1 MHLISKPYRVFLIC
15 NYIILTLM
23 AVACLFPIVN
33 VLAVSF
39 SSKSAAD
46 AGLVV
51 LWPVEFT
58 MNAYNFVLQGG
69 EFNRAFLYSLFRVAL
84 GVPIGLLM
92 TILVAYPLSKESHA
106 FPQRTLYVWIFVF
119 TMLFNGGLIPTFLVM
134 KEIHLINTI
143 WALVLP
149 GAVSVFN
156 ILLMLNFFR
165 GLPKELEDASLID
178 GAGHWRTLWSVYLP
192 VSLPSLATITLFT
205 LVGHWNSW
213 FDGMIYMNHVDKYP
227 LATYLQ
233 SILHL
238 TSIPQTN
245 LTLEQA
251 IMLQNVSS
259 RTARA
264 AQIFVAAFPILLVYP
279 FLQKY
284 FVKGLVLGS
293 VKG

>member
-1 MHLISKPYRVFLIC
+1 MHFISRPYRIFLVFNTIV
-15 NYIILTLM
+15 LTFL
-23 AVACLFPIVN
+23 ALLCLFPIVN

-39 SSKSAAD
+39 SSSSAAD
-46 AGLVV
+46 AGEVV
-51 LWPVEFT
+51 FWPVDFT
-58 MNAYNFVLQGG
+58 LKSYEFVLQGG
-69 EFNRAFLYSLFRVAL
+69 KFNTAFLNSLLRVGL
-84 GVPIGLLM
+84 GVPIGAIITML
-92 TILVAYPLSKESHA
+92 IAYPLSKESQV

-119 TMLFNGGLIPTFLVM
+119 TMLFNGGLIPTFLVI
-134 KEIHLINTI
+134 KEVHLLNTI

-156 ILLMLNFFR
+156 VLLMLNFFR

-178 GAGHWRTLWSVYLP
+178 GASHFRTLWSVYLP
-192 VSLPSLATITLFT
+192 ISLPSLATILLFT

-213 FDGMIYMNHVDKYP
+213 FDGMIYMNQVEKYP

-233 SILHL
+233 SILNL
-238 TSIPQTN
+238 TTLPQTN

-251 IMLQNVSS
+251 ILLKSVSS

-264 AQIFVAAFPILLVYP
+264 AQIFVAAFPILVVYP